1 MQPMTLPSRSVQMFL
16 LVLIMVAPTLAF
28 ASGTGDRVQFFQSI
42 NVSSD
47 EEVGEVVC
55 MFCSIHMA
63 GTSGDTVAILGN
75 IVVDGTI
82 KGDVVAVGG
91 GVKLDEDA
99 SVSGDAVAVGRG
111 LYRHPNATI
120 KGETVSQSGPI
131 VFLGL
136 VLGLVVVPLLPVIL
150 IVALIV
156 WLVRRNRYTPPAQV
170 AYRR

>member
-1 MQPMTLPSRSVQMFL
+1 MTLPSRSVQMFL
-16 LVLIMVAPTLAF
+16 LVLIMVAPTLAS

-47 EEVGEVVC
+47 EEVGDVVC

-75 IVVDGTI
+75 IVVDGTV

-136 VLGLVVVPLLPVIL
+136 VLGLVVVPLLAVIL

>member
-1 MQPMTLPSRSVQMFL
+1 MQPMTLPSRTVQMFVLAL
-16 LVLIMVAPTLAF
+16 LMVAPAMAF
-28 ASGTGDRVQFFQSI
+28 ASGSGDRVQFFQSI

-47 EEVGEVVC
+47 EEVGDVVC

-75 IVVDGTI
+75 IVVDGTV

-91 GVKLDEDA
+91 GVKLGEDA
-99 SVSGDAVAVGRG
+99 SVGGDAVAIGRG
-111 LYRHPNATI
+111 LYRHPNAVV
-120 KGETVSQSGPI
+120 KGQTVSQTGPLVAI
-131 VFLGL
+131 GL
-136 VLGLVVVPLLPVIL
+136 FFGLVVVPLLPIIL

-156 WLVRRNRYTPPAQV
+156 WLVRRPRYAPPAQA

>member
-1 MQPMTLPSRSVQMFL
+1 MTLPSRTIQM
-16 LVLIMVAPTLAF
+16 LVLSLLMIAPATAF
-28 ASGTGDRVQFFQSI
+28 AGGDRVQFFQSI
-42 NVSSD
+42 NVNSD
-47 EEVGEVVC
+47 EQVGDVVC

-75 IVVDGTI
+75 VVVDGTV
-82 KGDVVAVGG
+82 KGDVVSVGG
-91 GVKLDEDA
+91 GVKLGEDA
-99 SVSGDAVAVGRG
+99 NVAGDAVAVGRG
-111 LYRHPNATI
+111 LYRHPNATV

-136 VLGLVVVPLLPVIL
+136 IFGLVVVPLLPFVLVI
-150 IVALIV
+150 ALIV